1 VHRGNPIKVR
11 RLPHS
16 RAWIFAFIVGGIV
29 GNFWIDPAL
38 FNNFWKIRGRGG
50 GSKEGKDLRDME
62 LEETDQSLF
71 NFVNPVYLSPNIRAF
86 GLHPD
91 YVHMSLI
98 FI

>member
-1 VHRGNPIKVR
+1 MHRGNQIETG
-11 RLPHS
+11 RLSYS
-16 RAWIFAFIVGGIV
+16 RAWIFAFVVGGIV

-62 LEETDQSLF
+62 LEEADQSLF
-71 NFVNPVYLSPNIRAF
+71 NFINLICLSLVIGTLRIYPYYF
-86 GLHPD
+86 
-91 YVHMSLI
+91 HMPII